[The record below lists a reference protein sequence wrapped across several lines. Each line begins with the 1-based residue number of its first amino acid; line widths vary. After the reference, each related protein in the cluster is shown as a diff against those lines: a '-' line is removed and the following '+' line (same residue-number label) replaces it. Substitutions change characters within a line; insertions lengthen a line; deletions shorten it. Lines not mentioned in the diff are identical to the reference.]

1 MELEKA
7 KTKTI
12 LAVDDEVEILELLEA
27 RLSNQGYMVL
37 TAENG
42 PAGLKIAKEALPDL
56 VLLDVSMKPIDGFEV
71 LKRLKQDKRTV
82 QIPVIMLTCRSEQA
96 DMERGIMNL
105 AEKYI
110 VKPFDEKALLEDIK
124 QSLEYR

>member
-1 MELEKA
+1 MELKRPE
-7 KTKTI
+7 TI
-12 LAVDDEVEILELLEA
+12 LVIDDEPEILKLLEA
-27 RLSNQGYMVL
+27 RLINQGYMVL

-42 PAGLKIAKEALPDL
+42 PAALKIAKEALPNL

-71 LKRLKQDKRTV
+71 LRRLKKDKTTV

-96 DMERGIMNL
+96 DMERGITNL

-110 VKPFDEKALLEDIK
+110 IKPFDEKALLEDIK
-124 QSLEYR
+124 QSLKYH